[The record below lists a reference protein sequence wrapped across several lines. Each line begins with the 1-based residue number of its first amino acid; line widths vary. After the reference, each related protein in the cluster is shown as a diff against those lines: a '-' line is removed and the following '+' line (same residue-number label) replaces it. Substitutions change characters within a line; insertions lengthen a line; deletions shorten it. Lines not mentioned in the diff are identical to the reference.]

1 MPQTGGSTPVVE
13 VPVVEGPVVAPEVSL
28 VELEL
33 PLSVP
38 AVLVPLVEVVNPDEA
53 VVVLMEVVPVA
64 VNPVVAEE
72 LSSPLH
78 ARSRE
83 RGRTEAARMLRV
95 IIH

>member
-1 MPQTGGSTPVVE
+1 VLFDVTYGANAVT
-13 VPVVEGPVVAPEVSL
+13 
-28 VELEL
+28 
-33 PLSVP
+33 LSVA

-83 RGRTEAARMLRV
+83 RGRKKK
-95 IIH
+95 